1 MLTSAL
7 SSTPTTNTALTGT
20 SSTASSTK
28 NSASETQDRFLTLLV
43 AQLNNQDP
51 MNPMDNAEMTTQMAQ
66 MSTVSG
72 IEEVNATLKSM
83 ADQFNAMQVLQGAN
97 MVGHS
102 VLLEGNS
109 LVPVDGV
116 AVGAIDLAGPA
127 DSVKVEVLSPGGV
140 VIDTIQAGSLSA
152 GRNYFN
158 WDASKYAESGNPTF
172 RVTAKQGDRT
182 IEATTLTRDTVV
194 SVGLEAGAM
203 TVQLQGKGATAYSD
217 IKAIL

>member
-7 SSTPTTNTALTGT
+7 SSTPTTGALTGT
-20 SSTASSTK
+20 SSTASTTK

-72 IEEVNATLKSM
+72 IEQVNDTLKSM
-83 ADQFNAMQVLQGAN
+83 ADQFNTMQVLQGSS

-102 VLLEGNS
+102 VLLEGNT

-127 DSVKVEVLSPGGV
+127 DSVKVEVLSPGGA